1 MVAPVVVNPEIDSKI
16 ASIKDSLVSCN
27 NAKGRAPNALKTSQK
42 RTVTMK
48 PSLMR
53 SSPFIFLD
61 GNQRMKPMNIVIVK
75 ARKNIGNVFS

>member
-16 ASIKDSLVSCN
+16 ASIKDSLVSSN